1 MSLIAVKESDQAPLS
16 RFGGHCVDC
25 KRPGLRA
32 GGKELAQRL
41 LFTKDSEDADLTQK
55 GAKNTQSVSASR
67 FCQEINSQKKASS
80 TQ

>member
-1 MSLIAVKESDQAPLS
+1 MSLIAVKESD
-16 RFGGHCVDC
+16 HCVDC
-25 KRPGLRA
+25 KRPGLRV

-55 GAKNTQSVSASR
+55 GAKNTPSVPASR
-67 FCQEINSQKKASS
+67 FCQEINSQNKASS

>member
-1 MSLIAVKESDQAPLS
+1 MKESDQAPLS

-32 GGKELAQRL
+32 GSKELAQRL
-41 LFTKDSEDADLTQK
+41 LFTKDSDADLKQK
-55 GAKNTQSVSASR
+55 GAKNTQSASASVSTNG
-67 FCQEINSQKKASS
+67 FCQEINSQNKGSS